1 MDQPTGSASQPV
13 EDLRLELMA
22 ERDNAAQVLQGARK
36 GLAELLSFYQLETED
51 LLTFEASQGLSESQL
66 FGQ

>member
-1 MDQPTGSASQPV
+1 
-13 EDLRLELMA
+13 MA
-22 ERDNAAQVLQGARK
+22 ERDNAAQVLQAARK

-51 LLTFEASQGLSESQL
+51 LLTFEASQELSESQL